1 MPLESAQMLITAR
14 IDRGDITLQE
24 VEAIASSMNTKPHY
38 TPRMRRHICAKWVTE
53 CEYGFRY
60 LEALALRLGEMF
72 EERYGNPHKSISLYR
87 ALPPAPHRHRRRAK
101 PVPLAVK
108 SYARYYDDP
117 VRTYREFYI
126 QDKAKFATWS
136 FCDPPPW
143 WSNHDIRNSF
153 SLCPYT

>member
-1 MPLESAQMLITAR
+1 MPLESTQMLITAR
-14 IDRGDITLQE
+14 VDRGEITLQE

-53 CEYGFRY
+53 CGYGFRY
-60 LEALALRLGEMF
+60 LEALALRLGELF

-87 ALPPAPHRHRRRAK
+87 SLPPAPHRHRRRAK

-108 SYARYYDDP
+108 SYSRYPEDP
-117 VRTYREFYI
+117 VRTYREFYV

-136 FCDPPPW
+136 FCEPPPW